1 MSPDKEREYRIAARQ
16 YREFRRMQS
25 VLGIKPAGFGDEEG
39 ILRNLYGD
47 RSRELEEYRRVKN
60 RVHDDGVL

>member
-1 MSPDKEREYRIAARQ
+1 
-16 YREFRRMQS
+16 MQGM
-25 VLGIKPAGFGDEEG
+25 LGIKPAGFGDEEG